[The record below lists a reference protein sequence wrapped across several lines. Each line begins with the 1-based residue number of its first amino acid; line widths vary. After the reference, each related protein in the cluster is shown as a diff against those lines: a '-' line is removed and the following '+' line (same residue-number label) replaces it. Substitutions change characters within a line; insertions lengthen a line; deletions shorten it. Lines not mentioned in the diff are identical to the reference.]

1 MTARKPRKRSPK
13 GASRKK
19 TRSLAAR
26 RTVRSMNY
34 WYARING
41 DDMMRYWNALRVFAK
56 DAKWPITSDLWASGI
71 TGKGDFL
78 VGATASTT
86 RNGFVLRFTERGT
99 SK

>member
-1 MTARKPRKRSPK
+1 MTARKPRKRTPK

-34 WYARING
+34 WYARISG
-41 DDMMRYWNALRVFAK
+41 DDMMRYWNTLRVFARVVK
-56 DAKWPITSDLWASGI
+56 HPIISDIWASGI
-71 TGKGDFL
+71 TGAGDFR
-78 VGATASTT
+78 VGATASIT
-86 RNGFVLRFTERGT
+86 RNGFALRFTERGT